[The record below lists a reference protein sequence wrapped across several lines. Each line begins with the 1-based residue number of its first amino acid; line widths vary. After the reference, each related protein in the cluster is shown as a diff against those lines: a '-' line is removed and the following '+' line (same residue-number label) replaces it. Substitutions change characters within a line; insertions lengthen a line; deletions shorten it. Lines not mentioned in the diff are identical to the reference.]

1 MTFKQDLEL
10 GKKIEHIVCDHIIKK
25 KYPNSFVVDGYNKEF
40 DIEIPEKGVTVE
52 VKYDQLSDKTGNYM
66 FETEYDGKPSGIETT
81 TANWWLQ
88 VDNQRTIWIDSTA
101 LKYILKDI
109 RVTKMG
115 GIGDSKCKA
124 GYLVPINKI
133 LYSPY
138 VFVCKHS
145 DIIKN
150 LISNL

>member
-1 MTFKQDLEL
+1 MFKQDLEL

-25 KYPNSFVVDGYNKEF
+25 KYPNSFVVEGYNKEF
-40 DIEIPEKGVTVE
+40 DIEIPEKGITVE
-52 VKYDQLSDKTGNYM
+52 VKYDHLSHKTGNYM
-66 FETEYDGKPSGIETT
+66 FETEYDGQPSGIEVT

-88 VDNQRTIWIDSTA
+88 VDKERCIWIDCSA

-124 GYLVPINKI
+124 GHLVPTNRI

-138 VFVCKHS
+138 VFVCNHS

-150 LISNL
+150 LISKL